1 MLNCLRNHHS
11 KKREQNHTSSRATPF
26 RCRLFHIDVWVCGEP
41 LRRMAISLRLFC
53 ITSNITSKF
62 MEVIL
67 IISGIINIILLL
79 KLWGTCNVINAIGDV
94 IIFERENLKRKFI
107 DDVEKLHKEIKDPV
121 EFRKASLEL
130 AERYEEKQRIRSND
144 FKSMLNGFHW

>member
-1 MLNCLRNHHS
+1 
-11 KKREQNHTSSRATPF
+11 
-26 RCRLFHIDVWVCGEP
+26 
-41 LRRMAISLRLFC
+41 
-53 ITSNITSKF
+53 

>member
-1 MLNCLRNHHS
+1 
-11 KKREQNHTSSRATPF
+11 
-26 RCRLFHIDVWVCGEP
+26 
-41 LRRMAISLRLFC
+41 
-53 ITSNITSKF
+53 

-67 IISGIINIILLL
+67 IISGIINIILLA
-79 KLWGTCNVINAIGDV
+79 KLWGTCNVINSIGDV

-107 DDVEKLHKEIKDPV
+107 DDVEKLHEEIKEPV

-144 FKSMLNGFHW
+144 FKFMLNNFRW